1 MLSNLIGHSV
11 DDDMKT
17 NTLIQ
22 NKVKNRIS
30 LNVLSSMLV
39 GVFSALFFGSSFASG
54 AALYT
59 AANPVSSITPNM
71 QDEGGASSKPGIS
84 IVPNAAILLYH
95 HVSSSTPAS
104 TSISPEAFKS
114 HMEYLD
120 AHHTVVPLQDV
131 VSAIQHNTTLPE
143 KAVAITFDDGY
154 ANILS
159 NAHPILADLGFPYA
173 IFINP
178 DEIGVGPKQLTWEQ
192 VIAMHNDGVVFAN
205 HTLDHLHM
213 LNGEQEMDER
223 AWLDKV
229 WQNVE
234 SAEKKIE
241 DKLDVSLKYLA
252 YPFGEYNTALAN
264 KLKTEGYIG
273 FGQHSGAVGPTSN
286 MQALPRFPAAGPY
299 ANLTT
304 LKTKLNSLA
313 MPVTHSSHEN
323 PRMTTRNL
331 SSPISLTINSDDV
344 RLAQVNCFFGGDTI
358 KTSVKDNVLSF
369 NLSETLPVGRSR
381 VNCTAPSKT
390 QAGRYYW
397 YSTPFFVADEKGN
410 YPD

>member
-1 MLSNLIGHSV
+1 MLLNLIRHSV

-17 NTLIQ
+17 NNVIQ
-22 NKVKNRIS
+22 NRTTSRTRLKI
-30 LNVLSSMLV
+30 LSSMLAGIFNV
-39 GVFSALFFGSSFASG
+39 LLVSPSIASG
-54 AALYT
+54 SD
-59 AANPVSSITPNM
+59 ANPVADATSTTKEQSGSNIDSSLSTT
-71 QDEGGASSKPGIS
+71 
-84 IVPNAAILLYH
+84 PNAAILLYH

-120 AHHTVVPLQDV
+120 AHHTVVSLQDV

-143 KAVAITFDDGY
+143 NAVAITFDDGY
-154 ANILS
+154 ANILD
-159 NAHPILADLGFPYA
+159 NAHPILADLGFPYTV
-173 IFINP
+173 FINP

-213 LNGEQEMDER
+213 LNGEQAMGER
-223 AWLDKV
+223 AWLEKV

-241 DKLDVSLKYLA
+241 DKLDISLKYLA

-264 KLKTEGYIG
+264 KLKSEGYIG
-273 FGQHSGAVGPTSN
+273 FGQHSGAVGLSSD

-299 ANLTT
+299 ANLAT

-313 MPVTHSSHEN
+313 MPVTQSSHKD

-331 SSPISLTINSDDV
+331 SSPISLTIDSDDV
-344 RLAQVNCFFGGDTI
+344 RLTQVNCFFGGDPI
-358 KTSVKDNVLSF
+358 ETSLEENVLTF
-369 NLSETLPVGRSR
+369 TLDETLPVGRSR
-381 VNCTAPSKT
+381 VNCTAPSNA
-390 QAGRYYW
+390 QSGRYYW
-397 YSTPFFVADEKGN
+397 YSTPFFVADENGN

>member
-1 MLSNLIGHSV
+1 MLLNLIRHSV

-17 NTLIQ
+17 NNVIQ
-22 NKVKNRIS
+22 NRTTSRTRFKILS
-30 LNVLSSMLV
+30 LMLAGIFNVLLV
-39 GVFSALFFGSSFASG
+39 SPSIASG
-54 AALYT
+54 SD
-59 AANPVSSITPNM
+59 ANPVADATSTTKEQSGNNIDSSVSTT
-71 QDEGGASSKPGIS
+71 
-84 IVPNAAILLYH
+84 PNAAILLYH

-120 AHHTVVPLQDV
+120 AHHTVVSLQDV

-143 KAVAITFDDGY
+143 NAVAITFDDGY
-154 ANILS
+154 ANILD
-159 NAHPILADLGFPYA
+159 NAHPILADLGFPY
-173 IFINP
+173 IVFINP

-213 LNGEQEMDER
+213 LNGEQAMGER
-223 AWLDKV
+223 AWLEKV

-241 DKLDVSLKYLA
+241 DKLDISLKYLA

-264 KLKTEGYIG
+264 KLKAEGYIG
-273 FGQHSGAVGPTSN
+273 FGQHSGAVGPSSD

-299 ANLTT
+299 ANLAT

-313 MPVTHSSHEN
+313 MPVTQSSHKD

-331 SSPISLTINSDDV
+331 SSPISLTIDSDDV
-344 RLAQVNCFFGGDTI
+344 RLTQVNCFFGGDPI
-358 KTSVKDNVLSF
+358 ETSLEENVLTF
-369 NLSETLPVGRSR
+369 TLDETLPVGRSR
-381 VNCTAPSKT
+381 VNCTAPSNA
-390 QAGRYYW
+390 QSGRYYW
-397 YSTPFFVADEKGN
+397 YSTPFFVADENGN

>member
-1 MLSNLIGHSV
+1 MLLNLIRHSV

-17 NTLIQ
+17 NNVIQ
-22 NKVKNRIS
+22 NRTTSRTRLKI
-30 LNVLSSMLV
+30 LSSMLAGIFNV
-39 GVFSALFFGSSFASG
+39 LLVSPSIASG
-54 AALYT
+54 SD
-59 AANPVSSITPNM
+59 ANPVADATSTIKEQSGNNIDSSVSTT
-71 QDEGGASSKPGIS
+71 
-84 IVPNAAILLYH
+84 PNAAILLYH

-120 AHHTVVPLQDV
+120 AHHTVVSLQDV

-143 KAVAITFDDGY
+143 NAVAITFDDGY
-154 ANILS
+154 ANILD
-159 NAHPILADLGFPYA
+159 NAHPILADLGFPYTV
-173 IFINP
+173 FINP

-213 LNGEQEMDER
+213 LNGEQVMGER
-223 AWLDKV
+223 AWLEKV

-241 DKLDVSLKYLA
+241 DKLDISLKYLA

-264 KLKTEGYIG
+264 KLKAEGYIG
-273 FGQHSGAVGPTSN
+273 FGQHSGAVGPSSD

-299 ANLTT
+299 ANLAT

-313 MPVTHSSHEN
+313 MPVTQSSHKD
-323 PRMTTRNL
+323 PRITARNL
-331 SSPISLTINSDDV
+331 SSPISLTIDSDDV
-344 RLAQVNCFFGGDTI
+344 RLTQVNCFFGGDPI
-358 KTSVKDNVLSF
+358 ETSLEENVLTF
-369 NLSETLPVGRSR
+369 TLDETLPVGRSR
-381 VNCTAPSKT
+381 VNCTAPSNA
-390 QAGRYYW
+390 QSGRYYW
-397 YSTPFFVADEKGN
+397 YSTPFFVADENGN

>member
-1 MLSNLIGHSV
+1 MLLNLIRHSV

-17 NTLIQ
+17 NNVIQ
-22 NKVKNRIS
+22 NRTTSRTRLKI
-30 LNVLSSMLV
+30 LSSMLAGIFNV
-39 GVFSALFFGSSFASG
+39 LLVSPSIASG
-54 AALYT
+54 SD
-59 AANPVSSITPNM
+59 ANPVADATSSTKEQSGSNI
-71 QDEGGASSKPGIS
+71 DSSVS
-84 IVPNAAILLYH
+84 TTPNAAILLYH

-120 AHHTVVPLQDV
+120 AHHTVVSLQDV

-143 KAVAITFDDGY
+143 NAVAITFDDGY
-154 ANILS
+154 ANILD
-159 NAHPILADLGFPYA
+159 NAHPILADLGFPYTV
-173 IFINP
+173 FINP

-213 LNGEQEMDER
+213 LNGEQAMGER
-223 AWLDKV
+223 AWLEKV

-241 DKLDVSLKYLA
+241 DKLDISLKYLA

-264 KLKTEGYIG
+264 KLKAEGYIG
-273 FGQHSGAVGPTSN
+273 FGQHSGAVGPSSD

-299 ANLTT
+299 ANLAT

-313 MPVTHSSHEN
+313 MPVTQSSHKD

-331 SSPISLTINSDDV
+331 SSPISLTIDSDDV
-344 RLAQVNCFFGGDTI
+344 RLTQVNCFFGGDPI
-358 KTSVKDNVLSF
+358 ETSLEENVLTF
-369 NLSETLPVGRSR
+369 TLDETLPIGRSR
-381 VNCTAPSKT
+381 VNCTAPSNA
-390 QAGRYYW
+390 QSGRYYW
-397 YSTPFFVADEKGN
+397 YSTPFFVADEDGN

>member
-1 MLSNLIGHSV
+1 MLLNLIRHSV

-17 NTLIQ
+17 NNVIQ
-22 NKVKNRIS
+22 NRTTSRTRLKI
-30 LNVLSSMLV
+30 LSSMLAGIFNV
-39 GVFSALFFGSSFASG
+39 LLVSPSIASG
-54 AALYT
+54 SDAT
-59 AANPVSSITPNM
+59 PVADATSTTKEQSGSNIDSSLSTT
-71 QDEGGASSKPGIS
+71 
-84 IVPNAAILLYH
+84 PNAAILLYH

-120 AHHTVVPLQDV
+120 AHHTVVSLQDV
-131 VSAIQHNTTLPE
+131 VSAIQHNSTLPE
-143 KAVAITFDDGY
+143 NAVAITFDDGY
-154 ANILS
+154 ANILD
-159 NAHPILADLGFPYA
+159 NAHPILADLGFPYTV
-173 IFINP
+173 FINP

-213 LNGEQEMDER
+213 LNGEQAMGER
-223 AWLDKV
+223 AWLEKV

-241 DKLDVSLKYLA
+241 DKLDISLKYLA

-264 KLKTEGYIG
+264 KLKAEGYIG
-273 FGQHSGAVGPTSN
+273 FGQHSGAVGPSSD

-299 ANLTT
+299 ANLAT

-313 MPVTHSSHEN
+313 MPVTQSSHKD
-323 PRMTTRNL
+323 PRMTARNL
-331 SSPISLTINSDDV
+331 SSPISLTIDSDDV
-344 RLAQVNCFFGGDTI
+344 RLTQVNCFFGGDPI
-358 KTSVKDNVLSF
+358 ETSLEENVLTF
-369 NLSETLPVGRSR
+369 TLDETLPVGRSR
-381 VNCTAPSKT
+381 VNCTAPSNA
-390 QAGRYYW
+390 QSGRYYW
-397 YSTPFFVADEKGN
+397 YSTPFFVADENGN

>member
-1 MLSNLIGHSV
+1 MLLNLIRHSV

-17 NTLIQ
+17 NNVIQ
-22 NKVKNRIS
+22 NRTTSRTRLKI
-30 LNVLSSMLV
+30 LSSMLAGIFNV
-39 GVFSALFFGSSFASG
+39 LLVSPSIASG
-54 AALYT
+54 SD
-59 AANPVSSITPNM
+59 ANPVADATSTTKEQSGSNIDSSVSTT
-71 QDEGGASSKPGIS
+71 
-84 IVPNAAILLYH
+84 PNAAILLYH

-104 TSISPEAFKS
+104 PSISPEAFKS

-120 AHHTVVPLQDV
+120 AHHTVVSLQDV

-143 KAVAITFDDGY
+143 NAVAITFDDGY
-154 ANILS
+154 ANILD
-159 NAHPILADLGFPYA
+159 NAHPILADLGFPYTV
-173 IFINP
+173 FINP

-213 LNGEQEMDER
+213 LNGEQAMGER
-223 AWLDKV
+223 AWLEKV

-241 DKLDVSLKYLA
+241 DKLDISLKYLA

-264 KLKTEGYIG
+264 KLKAEGYIG
-273 FGQHSGAVGPTSN
+273 FGQHSGAVGPSSD

-299 ANLTT
+299 ANLAT

-313 MPVTHSSHEN
+313 MPVTQSSHKD
-323 PRMTTRNL
+323 PRMTARNL
-331 SSPISLTINSDDV
+331 SSPISLTIDSDDV
-344 RLAQVNCFFGGDTI
+344 RLTQVNCFFGGDPI
-358 KTSVKDNVLSF
+358 ETSLEENVLTF
-369 NLSETLPVGRSR
+369 TLDETLPVGRSR
-381 VNCTAPSKT
+381 VNCTAPSNA
-390 QAGRYYW
+390 QSGRYYW
-397 YSTPFFVADEKGN
+397 YSTPFFVADEDGN

>member
-1 MLSNLIGHSV
+1 MLLNLIRHSV

-17 NTLIQ
+17 NNVIQ
-22 NKVKNRIS
+22 NRTTSRTRLKI
-30 LNVLSSMLV
+30 LSSMLAGIFNV
-39 GVFSALFFGSSFASG
+39 LLVSPSIASG
-54 AALYT
+54 SD
-59 AANPVSSITPNM
+59 ANPVADATSSTKEQSGNNI
-71 QDEGGASSKPGIS
+71 DS
-84 IVPNAAILLYH
+84 IVSTTPNAAILLYH

-104 TSISPEAFKS
+104 TSISPETFKS

-120 AHHTVVPLQDV
+120 AHHTVVSLQDV

-143 KAVAITFDDGY
+143 NAVAITFDDGY
-154 ANILS
+154 ANILD
-159 NAHPILADLGFPYA
+159 NAHPILADLGFPYTV
-173 IFINP
+173 FINP

-213 LNGEQEMDER
+213 LNGEQAMGER
-223 AWLDKV
+223 AWLEKV

-241 DKLDVSLKYLA
+241 DKLDISLKYLA

-264 KLKTEGYIG
+264 KLKAEGYIG
-273 FGQHSGAVGPTSN
+273 FGQHSGAVGPSSD

-299 ANLTT
+299 ANLAT

-313 MPVTHSSHEN
+313 MPVTQSSHKD

-331 SSPISLTINSDDV
+331 SSPISLTIDSDDV
-344 RLAQVNCFFGGDTI
+344 RLTQVNCFFGGDPI
-358 KTSVKDNVLSF
+358 ETSLEENVLTF
-369 NLSETLPVGRSR
+369 TLDETLPIGRSR
-381 VNCTAPSKT
+381 VNCTAPSNA
-390 QAGRYYW
+390 QSGRYYW
-397 YSTPFFVADEKGN
+397 YSTPFFVADENGN

>member
-1 MLSNLIGHSV
+1 MLLNLIRHSV

-17 NTLIQ
+17 NNVIQ
-22 NKVKNRIS
+22 NRTTSRTRLKI
-30 LNVLSSMLV
+30 LSSMLAGIFNV
-39 GVFSALFFGSSFASG
+39 LLVSPSIASG
-54 AALYT
+54 SD
-59 AANPVSSITPNM
+59 ANPVADATSTIKEQSGNNIDSSVSTT
-71 QDEGGASSKPGIS
+71 
-84 IVPNAAILLYH
+84 PNAAILLYH

-120 AHHTVVPLQDV
+120 AHHTVVSLQDV

-143 KAVAITFDDGY
+143 NAVAITFDDGY
-154 ANILS
+154 ANILD
-159 NAHPILADLGFPYA
+159 NAHPILADLGFPYTV
-173 IFINP
+173 FINP

-213 LNGEQEMDER
+213 LNGEQAMGER
-223 AWLDKV
+223 AWLEKV

-241 DKLDVSLKYLA
+241 DKLDISLKYLA

-264 KLKTEGYIG
+264 KLKAEGYIG
-273 FGQHSGAVGPTSN
+273 FGQHSGAVGPSSD

-299 ANLTT
+299 ANLAT

-313 MPVTHSSHEN
+313 MPVTQSSHKD
-323 PRMTTRNL
+323 PRMTARNL
-331 SSPISLTINSDDV
+331 TSPISLTIDSDDV
-344 RLAQVNCFFGGDTI
+344 RLTQVNCFFGGDPI
-358 KTSVKDNVLSF
+358 ETSLEENVLTF
-369 NLSETLPVGRSR
+369 TLDETLPVGRSR
-381 VNCTAPSKT
+381 VNCTAPSNA
-390 QAGRYYW
+390 QSGRYYW
-397 YSTPFFVADEKGN
+397 YSTPFFVADENGN

>member
-1 MLSNLIGHSV
+1 MLLNLIRHSV

-17 NTLIQ
+17 NNVIQ
-22 NKVKNRIS
+22 NRTTSRTRLKI
-30 LNVLSSMLV
+30 LSSMLAGIFNV
-39 GVFSALFFGSSFASG
+39 LLVSPSIASG
-54 AALYT
+54 SD
-59 AANPVSSITPNM
+59 ANPVADATSTTKEQSGSNIDSSVSTT
-71 QDEGGASSKPGIS
+71 
-84 IVPNAAILLYH
+84 PNAAILLYH

-120 AHHTVVPLQDV
+120 AHHTVVSLQDV

-143 KAVAITFDDGY
+143 NAVAITFDDGY
-154 ANILS
+154 ANILD
-159 NAHPILADLGFPYA
+159 NAHPILADLGFPYTV
-173 IFINP
+173 FINP

-213 LNGEQEMDER
+213 LNGEQSMGER
-223 AWLDKV
+223 AWLEKV

-241 DKLDVSLKYLA
+241 DKLDISLKYLA

-264 KLKTEGYIG
+264 KLKAEGYIG
-273 FGQHSGAVGPTSN
+273 FGQHSGAVGPSSD

-299 ANLTT
+299 ANLAT

-313 MPVTHSSHEN
+313 MPVTQSSHKD
-323 PRMTTRNL
+323 PRMTARNL
-331 SSPISLTINSDDV
+331 SSPISLTIDSDDV
-344 RLAQVNCFFGGDTI
+344 RLTQVNCFFGGDPI
-358 KTSVKDNVLSF
+358 ETSLEENVLTF
-369 NLSETLPVGRSR
+369 TLDETLPVGRSR
-381 VNCTAPSKT
+381 VNCTAPSNA
-390 QAGRYYW
+390 QSGRYYW
-397 YSTPFFVADEKGN
+397 YSTPFFVADENGN

>member
-1 MLSNLIGHSV
+1 MLLNLIRHSV

-17 NTLIQ
+17 NNVIQ
-22 NKVKNRIS
+22 NRTTSRTRLKI
-30 LNVLSSMLV
+30 LSSMLAGIFNV
-39 GVFSALFFGSSFASG
+39 LLVSPSIASG
-54 AALYT
+54 SD
-59 AANPVSSITPNM
+59 ANPVDDATSTTKEQSGSNIDSSLSTT
-71 QDEGGASSKPGIS
+71 
-84 IVPNAAILLYH
+84 PNAAILLYH

-120 AHHTVVPLQDV
+120 AHHTVVSLQDV

-143 KAVAITFDDGY
+143 NAVAITFDDGY
-154 ANILS
+154 ANILD
-159 NAHPILADLGFPYA
+159 NAHPILADLGFPYTV
-173 IFINP
+173 FINP

-213 LNGEQEMDER
+213 LNGEQAMGER
-223 AWLDKV
+223 AWLEKV

-241 DKLDVSLKYLA
+241 DKLDISLKYLA

-264 KLKTEGYIG
+264 KLKAEGYIG
-273 FGQHSGAVGPTSN
+273 FGQHSGAVGPSSD

-299 ANLTT
+299 ANLAT

-313 MPVTHSSHEN
+313 MPVTQSSHKD
-323 PRMTTRNL
+323 PRMTARNL
-331 SSPISLTINSDDV
+331 SSPISLTIDSDDV
-344 RLAQVNCFFGGDTI
+344 RLTQVNCFFGGDPI
-358 KTSVKDNVLSF
+358 ETSLEENVLTF
-369 NLSETLPVGRSR
+369 TLDETLPVGRSR
-381 VNCTAPSKT
+381 VNCTAPSNA
-390 QAGRYYW
+390 QSGRYYW
-397 YSTPFFVADEKGN
+397 YSTPFFVADEDGN

>member
-1 MLSNLIGHSV
+1 MLLNLIRHSV

-17 NTLIQ
+17 NNLIQ
-22 NKVKNRIS
+22 NRATSRTRLKI
-30 LNVLSSMLV
+30 LSSMLAGIFNV
-39 GVFSALFFGSSFASG
+39 LLVSPSIASG
-54 AALYT
+54 SD
-59 AANPVSSITPNM
+59 ANPVADATSTTKEQSGSNIDSSVSTT
-71 QDEGGASSKPGIS
+71 
-84 IVPNAAILLYH
+84 PNAAILLYH

-120 AHHTVVPLQDV
+120 AHHTVVSLQDV

-143 KAVAITFDDGY
+143 NAVAITFDDGY
-154 ANILS
+154 ANILD
-159 NAHPILADLGFPYA
+159 NAHPILADLGFPYTV
-173 IFINP
+173 FINP

-213 LNGEQEMDER
+213 LNGEQAMGER
-223 AWLDKV
+223 AWLEKV

-241 DKLDVSLKYLA
+241 DKLDISLKYLA

-264 KLKTEGYIG
+264 KLKAEGYIG
-273 FGQHSGAVGPTSN
+273 FGQHSGAVGPSSD

-299 ANLTT
+299 ANLAT

-313 MPVTHSSHEN
+313 MPVTQSSHKD
-323 PRMTTRNL
+323 PRMTARNL
-331 SSPISLTINSDDV
+331 SSPISLTIDSDDV
-344 RLAQVNCFFGGDTI
+344 RLTQVNCFFGGDPI
-358 KTSVKDNVLSF
+358 ETSLEENVLTF
-369 NLSETLPVGRSR
+369 TLDETLPVGRSR
-381 VNCTAPSKT
+381 VNCTAPSNA
-390 QAGRYYW
+390 QSGRYYW
-397 YSTPFFVADEKGN
+397 YSTPFFVADENGN

>member
-1 MLSNLIGHSV
+1 MLLNLIRHSV

-17 NTLIQ
+17 NNVIQ
-22 NKVKNRIS
+22 NRTTSRTRLKI
-30 LNVLSSMLV
+30 LSSMLAGIFNV
-39 GVFSALFFGSSFASG
+39 LLVSPSIASG
-54 AALYT
+54 SD
-59 AANPVSSITPNM
+59 ANPVDDATSTTKEQSGSNIDSSLSTT
-71 QDEGGASSKPGIS
+71 
-84 IVPNAAILLYH
+84 PNAAILLYH

-120 AHHTVVPLQDV
+120 AHHTVVSLQDV
-131 VSAIQHNTTLPE
+131 VSAIQHNSTLPE
-143 KAVAITFDDGY
+143 NAVAITFDDGY
-154 ANILS
+154 ANILD
-159 NAHPILADLGFPYA
+159 NAHPILADLGFPYTV
-173 IFINP
+173 FINP

-213 LNGEQEMDER
+213 LNGEQVMGER
-223 AWLDKV
+223 AWLEKV

-241 DKLDVSLKYLA
+241 DKLDISLKYLA

-264 KLKTEGYIG
+264 KLKAEGYIG
-273 FGQHSGAVGPTSN
+273 FGQHSGAVGPSSD

-299 ANLTT
+299 ANLAT

-313 MPVTHSSHEN
+313 MPVTQSSHKD

-331 SSPISLTINSDDV
+331 SSPISLTIDSDDV
-344 RLAQVNCFFGGDTI
+344 RLTQVNCFFGGDPI
-358 KTSVKDNVLSF
+358 ETSLEENVLTF
-369 NLSETLPVGRSR
+369 TLDETLPVGRSR
-381 VNCTAPSKT
+381 VNCTAPSNA
-390 QAGRYYW
+390 QSGRYYW
-397 YSTPFFVADEKGN
+397 YSTPFFVADENGN

>member
-1 MLSNLIGHSV
+1 MLLNLIRHSV

-17 NTLIQ
+17 NNVIQ
-22 NKVKNRIS
+22 NRTTSRTRLKI
-30 LNVLSSMLV
+30 LSSMLAGIFNV
-39 GVFSALFFGSSFASG
+39 LLVSPSIASG
-54 AALYT
+54 SD
-59 AANPVSSITPNM
+59 ANPVADATSTTKEQSGSNIDSSVSTT
-71 QDEGGASSKPGIS
+71 
-84 IVPNAAILLYH
+84 PNAAILLYH

-120 AHHTVVPLQDV
+120 AHHTVVSLQDV

-143 KAVAITFDDGY
+143 NAVAITFDDGY
-154 ANILS
+154 ANILD
-159 NAHPILADLGFPYA
+159 NAHPILADLGFPYTV
-173 IFINP
+173 FINP

-213 LNGEQEMDER
+213 LNGEQAMGER
-223 AWLDKV
+223 AWLEKV

-241 DKLDVSLKYLA
+241 DKLDISLKYLA

-264 KLKTEGYIG
+264 KLKAEGYIG
-273 FGQHSGAVGPTSN
+273 FGQHSGAVGPSSD

-299 ANLTT
+299 ANLAT

-313 MPVTHSSHEN
+313 MPVTQSSHKD
-323 PRMTTRNL
+323 PRITARNL
-331 SSPISLTINSDDV
+331 SSSISLTIDSDDV
-344 RLAQVNCFFGGDTI
+344 RLTQVNCFFGGDPI
-358 KTSVKDNVLSF
+358 ETSLEENVLTF
-369 NLSETLPVGRSR
+369 TLDETLPVGRSR
-381 VNCTAPSKT
+381 VNCTAPSNA
-390 QAGRYYW
+390 QSGRYYW
-397 YSTPFFVADEKGN
+397 YSTPFFVADENGN

>member
-1 MLSNLIGHSV
+1 MLLNLIRHSV

-17 NTLIQ
+17 NNVIQ
-22 NKVKNRIS
+22 NRTTSRTRLKI
-30 LNVLSSMLV
+30 LSSMLAGIFNV
-39 GVFSALFFGSSFASG
+39 LLVSPSIASSSD
-54 AALYT
+54 
-59 AANPVSSITPNM
+59 ANPVADATSTTKEQSGSNIDSSVSTT
-71 QDEGGASSKPGIS
+71 
-84 IVPNAAILLYH
+84 PNAAILLYH

-120 AHHTVVPLQDV
+120 AHHTVVSLQDV
-131 VSAIQHNTTLPE
+131 VSAIQHNSTLPE
-143 KAVAITFDDGY
+143 NAVAITFDDGY
-154 ANILS
+154 ANILD
-159 NAHPILADLGFPYA
+159 NAHPILADLGFPYTV
-173 IFINP
+173 FINP

-213 LNGEQEMDER
+213 LNGEQAMGER
-223 AWLDKV
+223 AWLEKV

-241 DKLDVSLKYLA
+241 DKLDISLKYLA

-264 KLKTEGYIG
+264 KLKAEGYIG
-273 FGQHSGAVGPTSN
+273 FGQHSGAVGPSSD

-299 ANLTT
+299 ANLAT

-313 MPVTHSSHEN
+313 MPVTQSSHKD

-331 SSPISLTINSDDV
+331 SSPISLTIDSDDV
-344 RLAQVNCFFGGDTI
+344 RLTQVNCFFGGDPI
-358 KTSVKDNVLSF
+358 ETSLEENVLTF
-369 NLSETLPVGRSR
+369 TLDETLPVGRSR
-381 VNCTAPSKT
+381 VNCTAPSNA
-390 QAGRYYW
+390 QSGRYYW
-397 YSTPFFVADEKGN
+397 YSTPFFVADENGN

>member
-1 MLSNLIGHSV
+1 MLLNLIRHSV

-17 NTLIQ
+17 NNVIQ
-22 NKVKNRIS
+22 NRTTSRTRLKI
-30 LNVLSSMLV
+30 LSSMLAGIFNV
-39 GVFSALFFGSSFASG
+39 LLVSPSIASSSD
-54 AALYT
+54 
-59 AANPVSSITPNM
+59 ANPVADATSTTKEQSGSNIDSSISTT
-71 QDEGGASSKPGIS
+71 
-84 IVPNAAILLYH
+84 PNAAILLYH

-120 AHHTVVPLQDV
+120 AHHTVVSLQDV

-143 KAVAITFDDGY
+143 NAVAITFDDGY
-154 ANILS
+154 ANILD
-159 NAHPILADLGFPYA
+159 NAHPILADLGFPYTV
-173 IFINP
+173 FINP

-213 LNGEQEMDER
+213 LNGEQAMGER
-223 AWLDKV
+223 AWLEKV

-241 DKLDVSLKYLA
+241 DKLDISLKYLA

-264 KLKTEGYIG
+264 KLKAEGYIG
-273 FGQHSGAVGPTSN
+273 FGQHSGAVGPSSD

-299 ANLTT
+299 ANLAT

-313 MPVTHSSHEN
+313 MPVTQSSHKD

-331 SSPISLTINSDDV
+331 SSPISLTIDSDDV
-344 RLAQVNCFFGGDTI
+344 RLTQVNCFFGGDPI
-358 KTSVKDNVLSF
+358 ETSLEENVLTF
-369 NLSETLPVGRSR
+369 TLDETLPVGRSR
-381 VNCTAPSKT
+381 VNCTAPSNA
-390 QAGRYYW
+390 QSGRYYW
-397 YSTPFFVADEKGN
+397 YSTPFFVADENGN

>member
-1 MLSNLIGHSV
+1 MLLNLIRHSV
-11 DDDMKT
+11 DDDMKI
-17 NTLIQ
+17 NNVIQ
-22 NKVKNRIS
+22 NRTTSRTRLKILS
-30 LNVLSSMLV
+30 PMLAGIFNVLLVSPSIASS
-39 GVFSALFFGSSFASG
+39 SD
-54 AALYT
+54 
-59 AANPVSSITPNM
+59 ANPVADATSTTKEQSGSNIDSSVSTT
-71 QDEGGASSKPGIS
+71 
-84 IVPNAAILLYH
+84 PNAAILLYH

-120 AHHTVVPLQDV
+120 AHHTVVSLQDV

-143 KAVAITFDDGY
+143 NAVAITFDDGY
-154 ANILS
+154 ANILD
-159 NAHPILADLGFPYA
+159 NAHPILADLGFPYTV
-173 IFINP
+173 FINP

-213 LNGEQEMDER
+213 LNGEQAMGER
-223 AWLDKV
+223 AWLEKV
-229 WQNVE
+229 WRNVE

-241 DKLDVSLKYLA
+241 DKLDISLKYLA

-264 KLKTEGYIG
+264 KLKAEGYIG
-273 FGQHSGAVGPTSN
+273 FGQHSGAVGPSSD

-299 ANLTT
+299 ANLAT

-313 MPVTHSSHEN
+313 MPVTQSSHKD

-331 SSPISLTINSDDV
+331 SSPISLTIDSDDV
-344 RLAQVNCFFGGDTI
+344 RLTQVNCFFGGDPI
-358 KTSVKDNVLSF
+358 ETSLEENVLTF
-369 NLSETLPVGRSR
+369 TLDETLPIGRSR
-381 VNCTAPSKT
+381 VNCTAPSNA
-390 QAGRYYW
+390 QSGRYYW
-397 YSTPFFVADEKGN
+397 YSTPFFVADENGN

>member
-1 MLSNLIGHSV
+1 MLLNLIRHSV

-17 NTLIQ
+17 NNVIQ
-22 NKVKNRIS
+22 NRTTSRTRLKI
-30 LNVLSSMLV
+30 LSSMLAGIFNV
-39 GVFSALFFGSSFASG
+39 LLVSPSIASG
-54 AALYT
+54 SD
-59 AANPVSSITPNM
+59 ANPVDDATSTTKEQSGSNIDSSLSTT
-71 QDEGGASSKPGIS
+71 
-84 IVPNAAILLYH
+84 PNAAILLYH

-120 AHHTVVPLQDV
+120 AHHTVVSLQDV

-143 KAVAITFDDGY
+143 NAVAITFDDGY
-154 ANILS
+154 ANILD
-159 NAHPILADLGFPYA
+159 NAHPILADLGFPYTV
-173 IFINP
+173 FINP

-213 LNGEQEMDER
+213 LNGEQAMGER
-223 AWLDKV
+223 AWLEKV

-241 DKLDVSLKYLA
+241 DKLDISLKYLA

-264 KLKTEGYIG
+264 KLKAEGYIG
-273 FGQHSGAVGPTSN
+273 FGQHSGAVGPSSD

-299 ANLTT
+299 ANLAT

-313 MPVTHSSHEN
+313 MPVTQSSHKD

-331 SSPISLTINSDDV
+331 SSPISLTIDSDDV
-344 RLAQVNCFFGGDTI
+344 RLTQVNCFFGGDPI
-358 KTSVKDNVLSF
+358 ETSLEENVLTF
-369 NLSETLPVGRSR
+369 TLDETLPIGRSR
-381 VNCTAPSKT
+381 VNCTAPSNA
-390 QAGRYYW
+390 QSGRYYW
-397 YSTPFFVADEKGN
+397 YSTPFFVADENGN

>member
-1 MLSNLIGHSV
+1 MLLNLIRHSV

-17 NTLIQ
+17 NNVIQ
-22 NKVKNRIS
+22 NRTTSRTRLKI
-30 LNVLSSMLV
+30 LSSMLAGIFNV
-39 GVFSALFFGSSFASG
+39 LLVSPSIASG
-54 AALYT
+54 SDAT
-59 AANPVSSITPNM
+59 PVADATSTTKEQSGSNIDSSVSTT
-71 QDEGGASSKPGIS
+71 
-84 IVPNAAILLYH
+84 PNAAILLYH

-120 AHHTVVPLQDV
+120 AHHTVVSLQDV

-143 KAVAITFDDGY
+143 NAVAITFDDGY
-154 ANILS
+154 ANILD
-159 NAHPILADLGFPYA
+159 NAHPILADLGFPYTV
-173 IFINP
+173 FINP

-213 LNGEQEMDER
+213 LNGEQAMGER
-223 AWLDKV
+223 AWLEKV

-241 DKLDVSLKYLA
+241 DKLDISLKYLA

-273 FGQHSGAVGPTSN
+273 FGQHSGAVGPSSD

-299 ANLTT
+299 ANLAT

-313 MPVTHSSHEN
+313 MPVTQSSHKD
-323 PRMTTRNL
+323 PRMTARNL
-331 SSPISLTINSDDV
+331 SSPISLTIDSDDV
-344 RLAQVNCFFGGDTI
+344 RLTQVNCFFGGDPI
-358 KTSVKDNVLSF
+358 ETSLEENVLTF
-369 NLSETLPVGRSR
+369 TLDETLPVGRSR
-381 VNCTAPSKT
+381 VNCTAPSNA
-390 QAGRYYW
+390 QSGRYYW
-397 YSTPFFVADEKGN
+397 YSTPFFVADENGN

>member
-1 MLSNLIGHSV
+1 MLLNLIRHSV

-17 NTLIQ
+17 NNVIQ
-22 NKVKNRIS
+22 NRTTSRTRLKI
-30 LNVLSSMLV
+30 LSSMLAGIFNV
-39 GVFSALFFGSSFASG
+39 LLVSPSIASG
-54 AALYT
+54 SDT
-59 AANPVSSITPNM
+59 TPVADATSTTKEQSGSNIDSSVSTT
-71 QDEGGASSKPGIS
+71 
-84 IVPNAAILLYH
+84 PNAAILLYH

-120 AHHTVVPLQDV
+120 AHHTVVSLQDV

-143 KAVAITFDDGY
+143 NAVAITFDDGY
-154 ANILS
+154 ANILD
-159 NAHPILADLGFPYA
+159 NAHPILADLGFPYTV
-173 IFINP
+173 FINP

-213 LNGEQEMDER
+213 LNGEQVMGER
-223 AWLDKV
+223 AWLEKV

-241 DKLDVSLKYLA
+241 DKLDISLKYLA

-264 KLKTEGYIG
+264 KLKAEGYIG
-273 FGQHSGAVGPTSN
+273 FGQHSGAVGPSSD

-299 ANLTT
+299 ANLAT

-313 MPVTHSSHEN
+313 MPVTQSSHKD
-323 PRMTTRNL
+323 PRMTARNL
-331 SSPISLTINSDDV
+331 SSPISLTIDSDDV
-344 RLAQVNCFFGGDTI
+344 RLTQVNCFFGGDPI
-358 KTSVKDNVLSF
+358 ETSLEENVLTF
-369 NLSETLPVGRSR
+369 TLDETLPVGRSR
-381 VNCTAPSKT
+381 VNCTAPSNA
-390 QAGRYYW
+390 QSGRYYW
-397 YSTPFFVADEKGN
+397 YSTPFFVADENGN

>member
-1 MLSNLIGHSV
+1 MLLNLIRHSV

-17 NTLIQ
+17 NNVIQ
-22 NKVKNRIS
+22 NRTTSRTRLKI
-30 LNVLSSMLV
+30 LSSMLAGIFNV
-39 GVFSALFFGSSFASG
+39 LLVSPSIASG
-54 AALYT
+54 SD
-59 AANPVSSITPNM
+59 ANPVADATSTTKEQSGSNIDSSLSTT
-71 QDEGGASSKPGIS
+71 
-84 IVPNAAILLYH
+84 PNAAILLYH

-120 AHHTVVPLQDV
+120 AHHTVVSLQDV

-143 KAVAITFDDGY
+143 NAVAITFDDGY
-154 ANILS
+154 ANILD
-159 NAHPILADLGFPYA
+159 NAHPILADLGFPYTV
-173 IFINP
+173 FINP

-213 LNGEQEMDER
+213 LNGEQAMGER
-223 AWLDKV
+223 AWLEKV

-241 DKLDVSLKYLA
+241 DKLDISLKYLA

-264 KLKTEGYIG
+264 KLKAEGYIG
-273 FGQHSGAVGPTSN
+273 FGQHSGAVGPSSD

-299 ANLTT
+299 ANLAT

-313 MPVTHSSHEN
+313 MPVTQSSHKD
-323 PRMTTRNL
+323 PRMTARNL
-331 SSPISLTINSDDV
+331 SSPISLTIDSDDV
-344 RLAQVNCFFGGDTI
+344 RLTQVNCFFGGAPI
-358 KTSVKDNVLSF
+358 ETSLEENVLTF
-369 NLSETLPVGRSR
+369 TLDETLPVGRSR
-381 VNCTAPSKT
+381 VNCTAPSNA
-390 QAGRYYW
+390 QSGRYYW
-397 YSTPFFVADEKGN
+397 YSTPFFVADENGN

>member
-1 MLSNLIGHSV
+1 MLLNLIRHSV

-17 NTLIQ
+17 NNVIQ
-22 NKVKNRIS
+22 NRTTSRTRLKI
-30 LNVLSSMLV
+30 LSSMLAGIFNV
-39 GVFSALFFGSSFASG
+39 LLVSPSIASG
-54 AALYT
+54 SD
-59 AANPVSSITPNM
+59 ANPVADATSTTKEQSGNNIDSSVSTT
-71 QDEGGASSKPGIS
+71 
-84 IVPNAAILLYH
+84 PNAAILLYH

-120 AHHTVVPLQDV
+120 AHHTVVSLQDV

-143 KAVAITFDDGY
+143 NAVAITFDDGY
-154 ANILS
+154 ANILD
-159 NAHPILADLGFPYA
+159 NAHPILADLGFPYTV
-173 IFINP
+173 FINP

-213 LNGEQEMDER
+213 LNGEQAMGER
-223 AWLDKV
+223 AWLEKV

-241 DKLDVSLKYLA
+241 DKLDISLKYLA

-264 KLKTEGYIG
+264 KLKAEGYIG
-273 FGQHSGAVGPTSN
+273 FGQHSGAVGPSSD

-299 ANLTT
+299 ANLAT

-313 MPVTHSSHEN
+313 MPVTQSSHKD
-323 PRMTTRNL
+323 PRMTARNL
-331 SSPISLTINSDDV
+331 SSPISLTIDSDDV
-344 RLAQVNCFFGGDTI
+344 RLTQVNCFFGGDPI
-358 KTSVKDNVLSF
+358 ETSLEENVLTF
-369 NLSETLPVGRSR
+369 TLDETLPVGRSR
-381 VNCTAPSKT
+381 VNCTAPSNA
-390 QAGRYYW
+390 QSGRYYW
-397 YSTPFFVADEKGN
+397 YSTPFFVADENGN

>member
-1 MLSNLIGHSV
+1 MLLNLIRHSV

-17 NTLIQ
+17 NNVIQ
-22 NKVKNRIS
+22 NRTTSRTRLKI
-30 LNVLSSMLV
+30 LSSMLAGIFNV
-39 GVFSALFFGSSFASG
+39 LLVSPSIASG
-54 AALYT
+54 SDT
-59 AANPVSSITPNM
+59 TPVADATSTTKEQSGSNIDSSVSTT
-71 QDEGGASSKPGIS
+71 
-84 IVPNAAILLYH
+84 PNAAILLYH

-120 AHHTVVPLQDV
+120 AHHTVVSLQDV

-143 KAVAITFDDGY
+143 NAVAITFDDGY
-154 ANILS
+154 ANILD
-159 NAHPILADLGFPYA
+159 NAHPILADLGFPYTV
-173 IFINP
+173 FINP

-213 LNGEQEMDER
+213 LNGEQAMGER
-223 AWLDKV
+223 AWLEKV

-241 DKLDVSLKYLA
+241 DKLDISLKYLA

-264 KLKTEGYIG
+264 KLKAEGYIG
-273 FGQHSGAVGPTSN
+273 FGQHSGAVGPSSD

-299 ANLTT
+299 ANLAT

-313 MPVTHSSHEN
+313 MPVTQSSHKD
-323 PRMTTRNL
+323 PRMTARNL
-331 SSPISLTINSDDV
+331 SSPISLTIDSDDV
-344 RLAQVNCFFGGDTI
+344 RLTQVNCFFGGDPI
-358 KTSVKDNVLSF
+358 ETSLEENVLTF
-369 NLSETLPVGRSR
+369 TLDETLPVGRSR
-381 VNCTAPSKT
+381 VNCTAPSNA
-390 QAGRYYW
+390 QSGRYYW
-397 YSTPFFVADEKGN
+397 YSTPFFVADENGN

>member
-1 MLSNLIGHSV
+1 MLLNLIRHSV

-17 NTLIQ
+17 NNVIQ
-22 NKVKNRIS
+22 NRTTSRTRLK
-30 LNVLSSMLV
+30 LLSSMLAGIFNV
-39 GVFSALFFGSSFASG
+39 LLVSPSIASG
-54 AALYT
+54 SDAT
-59 AANPVSSITPNM
+59 PVADATSTTKEQSGSNIDSSVSTT
-71 QDEGGASSKPGIS
+71 
-84 IVPNAAILLYH
+84 PNAAILLYH

-120 AHHTVVPLQDV
+120 AHHTVVSLQDV

-143 KAVAITFDDGY
+143 NAVAITFDDGY
-154 ANILS
+154 ANILD
-159 NAHPILADLGFPYA
+159 NAHPILADLGFPYTV
-173 IFINP
+173 FINP

-213 LNGEQEMDER
+213 LNGEQAMGER
-223 AWLDKV
+223 AWLEKV

-241 DKLDVSLKYLA
+241 DKLDISLKYLA

-264 KLKTEGYIG
+264 KLKAEGYIG
-273 FGQHSGAVGPTSN
+273 FGQHSGAVGPSSD

-299 ANLTT
+299 ANLAT

-313 MPVTHSSHEN
+313 MPVTQSSHKD
-323 PRMTTRNL
+323 PRMTARNL
-331 SSPISLTINSDDV
+331 SSPISLTIDSDDV
-344 RLAQVNCFFGGDTI
+344 RLTQVNCFFGGDPI
-358 KTSVKDNVLSF
+358 ETSLEENVLTF
-369 NLSETLPVGRSR
+369 TLDETLPVGRSR
-381 VNCTAPSKT
+381 VNCTAPSNA
-390 QAGRYYW
+390 QSGRYYW
-397 YSTPFFVADEKGN
+397 YSTPFFVADENGN